1 MVIRVTDDGIYI
13 FIILPQLCLAE
24 IDESDNETMFVTIS
38 ICYEYIINRC
48 NDVAKGFSAI
58 WFALLTLKPVPLT
71 SGQQLSQC
79 L

>member
-38 ICYEYIINRC
+38 MCYMNI
-48 NDVAKGFSAI
+48 
-58 WFALLTLKPVPLT
+58 LLTVVMT
-71 SGQQLSQC
+71 SLRDFRPYGLHYWP
-79 L
+79 